1 MCVAAAGVRFAGM
14 IHPGLIGTAPS
25 HELLALWNKRER
37 ALVEEGEKARTLCA
51 HLATRP
57 LGEWCTSACAARLA
71 CMTHSESCT
80 AILHPAVPPPVQP
93 PTG

>member
-1 MCVAAAGVRFAGM
+1 M

-25 HELLALWNKRER
+25 HELLAIWNKRER

-57 LGEWCTSACAARLA
+57 LGESCYLSLA
-71 CMTHSESCT
+71 CLPGLHDKQGRAGLAMCT
-80 AILHPAVPPPVQP
+80 RVCLHLPPAEW
-93 PTG
+93 

>member
-1 MCVAAAGVRFAGM
+1 MKCSAAAGVRFAGM

-25 HELLALWNKRER
+25 HELLAIWNKRER

-57 LGEWCTSACAARLA
+57 LGEWCIPASNACLG
-71 CMTHSESCT
+71 CMTHSERWTCKV
-80 AILHPAVPPPVQP
+80 HPAVPHP
-93 PTG
+93 PTK

>member
-1 MCVAAAGVRFAGM
+1 M

-25 HELLALWNKRER
+25 HELLAIWNKRER

-57 LGEWCTSACAARLA
+57 LGESCHASIGCGCLCLCGTQRGWAPPGCMMGGSVASALLVLP
-71 CMTHSESCT
+71 
-80 AILHPAVPPPVQP
+80 LHG
-93 PTG
+93 T